1 MNVPVVVAALL
12 VGAGVLLMAS
22 CAAADPLPRLKVSDN
37 RRFLVTAD
45 GRPFFWLA
53 DTAWELFHRL
63 DRSEA
68 EQYLTDRAAKGFTV
82 IQAVVLAELDGL
94 TEPNRYGYVPL
105 IDKDPRRPA
114 VRPAVGNDWVLVLD
128 DAQAGFAAPG
138 TAAGN
143 RQQ

>member
-138 TAAGN
+138 TAASN